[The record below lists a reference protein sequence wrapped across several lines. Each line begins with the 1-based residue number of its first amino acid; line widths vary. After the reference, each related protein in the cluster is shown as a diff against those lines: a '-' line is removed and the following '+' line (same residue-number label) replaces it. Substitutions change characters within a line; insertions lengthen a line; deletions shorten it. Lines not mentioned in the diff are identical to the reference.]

1 MKLLLGFAIAP
12 SSSALGV
19 RRLAFG
25 AWRSALKRKR
35 ERVGGMESG
44 RERESKMSEPR
55 ANAARQQ
62 RVHYLYYDNFN

>member
-25 AWRSALKRKR
+25 AQEK
-35 ERVGGMESG
+35 
-44 RERESKMSEPR
+44 EREGGRDGK
-55 ANAARQQ
+55 RQREIERTASQ
-62 RVHYLYYDNFN
+62 CIDIYELMLLGNGGCITSIMII